1 MGDVMKKLLAY
12 LSFNGRANRQPYWVR
27 GLLLVV
33 VGIIAMMLTL
43 GMSDIVPILG
53 ILAIPVMLVFMIA
66 VLANSARRLHDRN
79 KSAWWLLLFIGL
91 PTILSIPG
99 DIAKASGDQG
109 GIMLGALCALLGLPF
124 SLWGFV
130 ELGCL
135 RGTTGSNRY
144 GDDPLTSP
152 VAEVFA

>member
-1 MGDVMKKLLAY
+1 MKGLLVY
-12 LSFNGRANRQPYWVR
+12 LSFAGRANRQAYWIR
-27 GLLLVV
+27 SLLLVV

-53 ILAIPVMLVFMIA
+53 IVAIPVMLAVMVA

-99 DIAKASGDQG
+99 DLAKASGDQG
-109 GIMLGALCALLGLPF
+109 AMMLGALCGLLGLPF
-124 SLWGFV
+124 SIWAFV

-135 RGTTGSNRY
+135 RGTIGSNRY
-144 GDDPLTSP
+144 GDDPLTSAI
-152 VAEVFA
+152 AEVFA